1 MSAVRT
7 VRFTM
12 GADSVAPRERQY
24 AGVQGDHCGTVI
36 VFSLGDDLVS
46 PDYIYRVE
54 MVDSLNRYITT
65 ENIVLPPGGAEI
77 SVPLTREW
85 TRSAGLCEIRV
96 VVSKLNSEF
105 GEELVFHTPAA
116 HIYFDGRVEGV
127 SAEREE
133 GRGLTALIESVR
145 DVSDRAREALD
156 GFSGMVAAALNE
168 AKSYADAAAESK
180 ADKTEHIKT
189 CLRAAEIGKS
199 LSDCRRALAA
209 GDYNQ
214 QPMAECEGYGEVSLP
229 KDAANGMAMVRISG
243 TTAENIIQNGDFA
256 DGIAGWTPSYA
267 FLEVSDKT
275 LSVISNGVNPVNRAY
290 QITGLDI
297 GENQKIYAA
306 CRVRLNNSEAQSVH
320 IYCTVRSGAFY
331 YFKTQYEPAAG
342 QWYFMSGIQEVS
354 GEQYRLY
361 IAQTYNDPAEGRV
374 MEIRDV
380 ISVNL
385 TRVFG
390 AGNEP
395 TVEQCDKLFA
405 DYFEGAASTG
415 SAVRIVSESEDGLER
430 SELYIR
436 GRGALRSFQSVRD
449 EIAYNRQSGQWE
461 QIKRVGEDGRTVLS
475 EPVIEPVWTAGV
487 LLSYPGGRI
496 YAEPVLRA
504 AGVYSDS
511 GIAVADPDYPIDS
524 LERIVKIDFATGLE
538 IPVDESQ
545 AEIAADR
552 LCFCHP
558 GLSAGDTVFFTY
570 RHSAAGTQPLISARY
585 NESRYTVRDSVTGG
599 YYRWRVA
606 VAGGAPS
613 IVVEQAE

>member
-1 MSAVRT
+1 MPAVRT

-46 PDYIYRVE
+46 PEYIYRVE
-54 MVDSLNRYITT
+54 MTDSLNRYITT
-65 ENIVLPPGGAEI
+65 GNIVLPPDSAEI
-77 SVPLTREW
+77 SLPLTREW
-85 TRSAGLCEIRV
+85 TRSDGLCEIRV

-105 GEELVFHTPAA
+105 GEELVFHTPPAY
-116 HIYFDGRVEGV
+116 IYFDGRVEGV

-133 GRGLTALIESVR
+133 GRGLTALIESVK
-145 DVSDRAREALD
+145 DVSERAREALE

-168 AKSYADAAAESK
+168 AKGYTDAAAEGK
-180 ADKTEHIKT
+180 ADKSELIKT
-189 CLRAAEIGKS
+189 RARAAEIGKS
-199 LSDCRRALAA
+199 LSDCSRALAA
-209 GDYNQ
+209 VDYNQ
-214 QPMAECEGYGEVSLP
+214 QPGRECEGYGEVSLP
-229 KDAANGMAMVRISG
+229 KDAASGMALVRISG
-243 TTAENIIQNGDFA
+243 TTAENIIRNGDFA
-256 DGIAGWTPSYA
+256 DGIARWSPSSA
-267 FLEVSDKT
+267 FLEVSDNT
-275 LSVISNGVNPVNRAY
+275 LSVISNGVSPVNRAY
-290 QITGLDI
+290 QMTGLDI

-306 CRVRLNNSEAQSVH
+306 CRVRLNNSEAQRMQVYCSVK
-320 IYCTVRSGAFY
+320 SGALY
-331 YFKTQYEPAAG
+331 YFKTQYAPAAG
-342 QWYFMSGIQEVS
+342 QWYFMSGIQQVS
-354 GEQYRLY
+354 GEQFRLY
-361 IAQTYNDPAEGRV
+361 IAQSYNDPAEGRV

-380 ISVNL
+380 IAVNL
-385 TRVFG
+385 TGVFG
-390 AGNEP
+390 AGSEP
-395 TVEQCDKLFA
+395 EVGQCDRLFA

-436 GRGALRSFQSVRD
+436 GRGALRSFQSARD

-475 EPVIEPVWTAGV
+475 EPVISPVWASGA

-496 YAEPVLRA
+496 YAEPVVRA
-504 AGVYSDS
+504 AGVYSDG
-511 GIAVADPDYPIDS
+511 GIAVADTDYPIGS
-524 LERIVKIDFATGLE
+524 LEGIVRIDFATGLE
-538 IPVDESQ
+538 ISVDESQ

-552 LCFCHP
+552 LSFCHP
-558 GLSAGDTVFFTY
+558 GLSAGDMAFFTY
-570 RHSAAGTQPLISARY
+570 RHSAAGTRPLISARY

-606 VAGGAPS
+606 IAGGAPS